1 MAFVV
6 RKDLEFFRL
15 EGEQSPTWV
24 VRDPLTG
31 DCFRLGA
38 EEHFLLRAFQ
48 ESRRHEQIVA
58 DFAARFD
65 GRQLQPNELES
76 LLSDWIRHR
85 FVLTSRTG
93 PRPASAGWS
102 RALQWNP
109 LAIRFRGWNPQQFL
123 ERTEPWVQF
132 LFSRGFGVVS
142 LLVMV
147 AALLAA
153 LTEFRTITWEL
164 AELPRLFTPQLLLLA
179 MGTLFLCRALH
190 EFGHA
195 FTCRRNGGACPEMGV
210 MLLAF
215 IPCLYCNVTDAWTF
229 PRRSQRAAVSGAGI
243 VVDLW
248 VASVALLLWSL
259 SGPGLFHS
267 LCLLVAVTGSI
278 NSLLLNGNPL
288 MRYDGYFLLSD
299 FTGIPN
305 LRAEAMQQ
313 SRRVLWRSLLGSRR
327 QETATFSP
335 ALAAYGFASAI
346 YLWLVIGLI
355 LYGIHL
361 FLKPQRL
368 EVVAVLLGCVV
379 VPSMLF
385 SAVVGMRREY
395 AEESQLRGGS
405 ASRRTIA
412 GIGLV
417 CIGIALL
424 FVPFPR
430 WISGTGVLRPE
441 NAHLLVAPAAGV
453 VRQMPGTGM
462 AVQSGQTLVILDD
475 VELELERRKLETRLQ
490 TASRREEAIFR
501 KQTQL
506 DDSAAA
512 IQLSR
517 ELRLAI
523 NDQMTQLT
531 KRREQLE
538 MTAIREGTFLGLS
551 AGKRNAAEESVSLI
565 SVPTLDGQPEGQAV
579 STGTSLGMV
588 VDAETSELLLTIPE
602 YWSGEVVIGQQVC
615 VYVPEL
621 GGRYLRGEI
630 VDLAAST
637 SERFEKATTPDYEIL
652 QHYEQQQPG
661 AESSSHL
668 LATVQLTTDTPYPL
682 TFFQICPSRIEVAP
696 ASLMTR
702 MTQFFQRTFP
712 STI

>member
-15 EGEQSPTWV
+15 EGEASPTWV

-38 EEHFLLRAFQ
+38 EEHFLLRSFQ
-48 ESRRHEQIVA
+48 ESRRHDQIVA
-58 DFAARFD
+58 DFAARFS
-65 GRQLQPNELES
+65 GRQLQPDELDQ

-85 FVLTSRTG
+85 FVLTSRAVPCSTSKQ
-93 PRPASAGWS
+93 RS
-102 RALQWNP
+102 RSLQWNP

-132 LFSRGFGVVS
+132 LFTRSFGIFSLVV
-142 LLVMV
+142 MI

-153 LTEFRTITWEL
+153 LADFRAITWEL
-164 AELPRLFTPQLLLLA
+164 AELPRLFTPQLFLLA
-179 MGTLFLCRALH
+179 MGTLFTCRALH

-243 VVDLW
+243 LVDLW
-248 VASVALLLWSL
+248 VASVALLLWSI
-259 SGPGLFHS
+259 SEPGLFHS

-313 SRRVLWRSLLGSRR
+313 SRRVLWRTLLGPR
-327 QETATFSP
+327 QSAAPFSP
-335 ALAAYGFASAI
+335 ALAVYGFASTI

-361 FLKPQRL
+361 FLKPHRL
-368 EVVAVLLGCVV
+368 EVFAILLAGIVI
-379 VPSMLF
+379 PPMLF
-385 SAVVGMRREY
+385 STFWGMRREY
-395 AEESQLRGGS
+395 AEESHLRGGS
-405 ASRRTIA
+405 PSRKTIA
-412 GIGLV
+412 GIGLAG
-417 CIGIALL
+417 IGVALL
-424 FVPFPR
+424 FAPFPR

-441 NAHLLVAPAAGV
+441 NAQLLVASTPAV
-453 VRQMPGTGM
+453 IRHMPMTGEL
-462 AVQSGQTLVILDD
+462 VDSGETVIALDD
-475 VELELERRKLETRLQ
+475 AELDLERQQLETRLQ
-490 TASRREEAIFR
+490 TATTREEAIFR

-517 ELRLAI
+517 ELRLA
-523 NDQMTQLT
+523 M
-531 KRREQLE
+531 KEQIKQ
-538 MTAIREGTFLGLS
+538 TANRQNELNMVAVHKGVFVGPKAS
-551 AGKRNAAEESVSLI
+551 GDVASLI
-565 SVPTLDGQPEGQAV
+565 SVPSLNGLSKGEAV
-579 STGTSLGMV
+579 SVGADLGMV
-588 VDAETSELLLTIPE
+588 VPPGNSELLVTIPE
-602 YWSGEVVIGQQVC
+602 HWSREVVVGQQVC

-621 GGRYLRGEI
+621 GGRSLRGRI
-630 VDLAAST
+630 VEVAAST
-637 SERFEKATTPDYEIL
+637 TDPFAGATTPDYEIL
-652 QHYEQQQPG
+652 QQYRQQQPG
-661 AESSSHL
+661 AETRSEL

-682 TFFQICPSRIEVAP
+682 TFYQICPSRIEVAP
-696 ASLMTR
+696 ASLLTR
-702 MTQFFQRTFP
+702 LTQFFQRTFP
-712 STI
+712 GTI